1 MTESSKHRPAFG
13 TSKQLIELTTL
24 NYQSA
29 YICPICRHGQIA
41 ALAMMDA
48 FACDF
53 CRHIFTGNL
62 QQQTVQVVD
71 SAQPMAWRWTGR
83 TWQGVHRGDANL
95 TVVVWLI
102 SAVVMLLPPSLV
114 WLSAYIFPPLPGSRW
129 AWFPAVWVGCTFF
142 LHFTMVAWLIA
153 EHYQFPFYVS
163 SKIRL
168 QTLFD
173 RR

>member
-1 MTESSKHRPAFG
+1 MTSPSKPRSLSTASSKRP
-13 TSKQLIELTTL
+13 IEPTL
-24 NYQSA
+24 NFQSA
-29 YICPICRHGQIA
+29 YICPICRHGHISG
-41 ALAMMDA
+41 LAMMDA

-71 SAQPMAWRWTGR
+71 STQPMVWRWSGR
-83 TWQGVHRGDANL
+83 NWQAMHRGDANL
-95 TVVVWLI
+95 TVVIWAVGM
-102 SAVVMLLPPSLV
+102 VVMLLPPSLV
-114 WLSAYIFPPLPGSRW
+114 WLSSYIFPPLPGSRW
-129 AWFPAVWVGCTFF
+129 AWFPTLWVGCTFLVHF
-142 LHFTMVAWLIA
+142 LMVAWLIA
-153 EHYQFPFYVS
+153 EHYQFSFYVS